1 MDNEYTAFSSENS
14 MLHLHRLSAG
24 SAGPAPT
31 DMAAF
36 LAGPEARRALAAT
49 SLEHAQP
56 DLLNSLT
63 RLAAEAEPLLSDME
77 DTLDALKEMFLER
90 LRARLTEV
98 GVNVEETRLVVGLD
112 AAGRFG
118 VPDRTGASG
127 EALDAALTA
136 TPELEAVLREIARQS
151 LLLRGLQDIGAAV
164 TQGGPAAP
172 GAASADRDAGE
183 ARAYPYHVCLRGALS
198 HFYFPAR

>member
-1 MDNEYTAFSSENS
+1 
-14 MLHLHRLSAG
+14 MLHLRRLPAAA
-24 SAGPAPT
+24 AGPALA

-36 LAGPEARRALAAT
+36 LAGPEARRALVAI
-49 SLEHAQP
+49 SLEHARP

-77 DTLDALKEMFLER
+77 DALDALKEMFLDM
-90 LRARLTEV
+90 LRARLTEA

-112 AAGRFG
+112 ATGHFG
-118 VPDRTGASG
+118 VPDRADARG

-136 TPELEAVLREIARQS
+136 APELEAVLREIARQS

-164 TQGGPAAP
+164 TQAGAAAP
-172 GAASADRDAGE
+172 EAASAAGEAGE

>member
-77 DTLDALKEMFLER
+77 DTLDALKEMFLEM

-98 GVNVEETRLVVGLD
+98 GEETRLVVGLD

>member
-1 MDNEYTAFSSENS
+1 

-77 DTLDALKEMFLER
+77 DTLDALKEMFLEM

-127 EALDAALTA
+127 EALDAALGGA
-136 TPELEAVLREIARQS
+136 LGAGV
-151 LLLRGLQDIGAAV
+151 GLAGLAEGAGVAAGRTGAAAELV
-164 TQGGPAAP
+164 PLP
-172 GAASADRDAGE
+172 LGAG
-183 ARAYPYHVCLRGALS
+183 VRGASGSSSLAALS
-198 HFYFPAR
+198 GFVAVM

>member
-14 MLHLHRLSAG
+14 MLHLHRL

-77 DTLDALKEMFLER
+77 DTLDALKEMFLEM

-136 TPELEAVLREIARQS
+136 TPELEAVLREIA
-151 LLLRGLQDIGAAV
+151 
-164 TQGGPAAP
+164 AP